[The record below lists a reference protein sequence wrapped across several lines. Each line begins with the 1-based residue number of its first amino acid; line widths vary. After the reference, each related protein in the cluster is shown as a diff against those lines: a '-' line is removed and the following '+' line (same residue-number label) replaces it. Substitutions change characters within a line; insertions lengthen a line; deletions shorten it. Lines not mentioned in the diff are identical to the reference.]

1 MVDETVEGCDYKF
14 TEVMFDLYVKQE
26 NIHDLSIYSLP
37 LPPIDW
43 FCVWIWGDV
52 GTLGGEESWK
62 ELWRLFYK
70 IMKWPKIS
78 RERWV

>member
-43 FCVWIWGDV
+43 FCVWIWGDFV
-52 GTLGGEESWK
+52 A
-62 ELWRLFYK
+62 LFNSQVVFNC
-70 IMKWPKIS
+70 IL
-78 RERWV
+78 